1 MDHIRLAVRIP
12 DNRRPTHA
20 GEMLL
25 NLFLEPLGM
34 SQTEL
39 AKRIGVSYVRVNEL
53 VNGKRGI
60 TPDTALR
67 LGRLLNTGPEFWLNH
82 QLRWD
87 MWHALHA
94 PAMAEIE
101 KIEPM
106 PKGRIYEEG
115 EDDDHAEALAAD

>member
-1 MDHIRLAVRIP
+1 METIKLAVRLP
-12 DNRRPTHA
+12 ANRPPIHP

-25 NLFLEPLGM
+25 EEFLKPYGM
-34 SQTEL
+34 TQSEL

-53 VNGKRGI
+53 VNGKRGV

-67 LGRLLNTGPEFWLNH
+67 LGRLFNTGPEFWLND

-87 MWHALHA
+87 MWHALRS

-106 PKGRIYEEG
+106 PKGRTYEEG
-115 EDDDHAEALAAD
+115 EDDEAEPLAAD